1 MSDDNNGN
9 TGVGGEGDISYN
21 SLPFKMALPM
31 VAVGT
36 FILALSFAFCC
47 YLARLRKHRSRIKG
61 YKKVILNKKKE
72 NPLEDTKNETC
83 PVCLEDFKKKEV
95 LAICPCH
102 HVFHKKCLCKWL
114 ELRPTCPMCMSHISV
129 HYHSHASTGGGA
141 GTSFTIPATMGA
153 PAGLFPSQV

>member
-1 MSDDNNGN
+1 MDGSNQQNESE
-9 TGVGGEGDISYN
+9 GEDLSFN

-83 PVCLEDFKKKEV
+83 PVCLEDFKNKDV

-129 HYHSHASTGGGA
+129 HYHGHQTNQPGVA